1 MNIFRYCEGMCVAGK
16 FLAVSMSAQE
26 DTMLLVMLLQTTE
39 SRIIQSIKMKKH
51 LFANA
56 AGLELEI
63 TPGTSVPFSTNG
75 LTARKSLDVC
85 QDNQIELCSC

>member
-1 MNIFRYCEGMCVAGK
+1 MNIFRYCVGMCVAGK
-16 FLAVSMSAQE
+16 FLAVSMSARE

-39 SRIIQSIKMKKH
+39 SRITQSIKMKKH

-63 TPGTSVPFSTNG
+63 TPAQTQLKLVMTSTG
-75 LTARKSLDVC
+75 KRTLKL
-85 QDNQIELCSC
+85 

>member
-1 MNIFRYCEGMCVAGK
+1 MGICVAEK
-16 FLAVSMSAQE
+16 FLAVSMSARE

-39 SRIIQSIKMKKH
+39 SRITQSINMKKH
-51 LFANA
+51 LFAIA

-63 TPGTSVPFSTNG
+63 TPGTSVPFSING
-75 LTARKSLDVC
+75 LAARKSLDVC